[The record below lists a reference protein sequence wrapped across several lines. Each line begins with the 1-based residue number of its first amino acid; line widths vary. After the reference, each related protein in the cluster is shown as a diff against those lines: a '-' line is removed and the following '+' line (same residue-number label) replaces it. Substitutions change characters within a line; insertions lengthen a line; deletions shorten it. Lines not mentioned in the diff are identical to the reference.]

1 MRYYETEQTETVLQ
15 YGSIMTKKRIIAALL
30 ALVQLTVWL
39 TAAVSAAVPS
49 SGTSGG
55 PPVVDHCVGAY
66 LYNFENDE
74 VLLQKGM
81 DERIYPTSTVKIMT
95 GIVAIEALGEDL
107 QKQIAITDEMLSR
120 VSGNNIGLKAGEVV
134 TVEQLLY
141 GTLVNSANDA
151 ATVLAYAAYGSVE
164 AFVEKMN
171 DKAVRLGAYNTY
183 YANPTG
189 MHNDAMVTTVADT
202 ALIARHAYSL
212 PLFMEI
218 VSTPKYVME
227 ATNLSDYRNIY
238 NRNCLISKYYNVSYF
253 YKRAIGMNAGST
265 PQGGYAICAVAEEPA
280 TGLTYLAVIMGGE
293 EVDGNLYNYINAIKL
308 FEWAFTSFTYVE
320 VLRADKIICELPVQ
334 LSSTLDYVTLV
345 PEHAITVYLPADT
358 MVDTDIRYSYNTY
371 TDALDAPV
379 QNGQDAGTI
388 TVLMGDRILGSCALV
403 TTSSVA
409 RSEFLYFLARVRSF
423 TKGRFFKASVVA
435 AVVLTIAYVLL
446 NAHLRERRLRKRRR

>member
-1 MRYYETEQTETVLQ
+1 ME
-15 YGSIMTKKRIIAALL
+15 
-30 ALVQLTVWL
+30 
-39 TAAVSAAVPS
+39 
-49 SGTSGG
+49 
-55 PPVVDHCVGAY
+55 HCVGAY

-74 VLLQKGM
+74 VLMEKGM
-81 DERIYPTSTVKIMT
+81 DERIFPTSTVKIMT

-107 QKQIAITDEMLSR
+107 QKEVVITKEMLSQ
-120 VSGNNIGLKAGEVV
+120 VAGNNIGLKSGEVV

-151 ATVLAYAAYGSVE
+151 AVALAYAAYGSVE
-164 AFVEKMN
+164 AFVAKMN
-171 DKAVRLGAYNTY
+171 EKATWLGAYDTY

-202 ALIARHAYSL
+202 AAIAKYAYSL

-218 VSTPKYVME
+218 VSTPKYVMA
-227 ATNLSDYRNIY
+227 ATNSSDYRNIY
-238 NRNCLISKYYNVSYF
+238 NRNCLISKYYNVNYF

-280 TGLTYLAVIMGGE
+280 TGLTYLAIVMGAE
-293 EVDGNLYNYINAIKL
+293 AVDKNLYNYINAIKM

-320 VLRADKIICELPVQ
+320 VLRADKIVCELPVH

-345 PEHAITVYLPADT
+345 PEQAITVYLPSETVVA
-358 MVDTDIRYSYNTY
+358 TDIRYSYNTF

-379 QNGQDAGTI
+379 ETGQEAGTI

-423 TKGRFFKASVVA
+423 TEGRFFKAFVVSA
-435 AVVLTIAYVLL
+435 IVLTIAYVLIG
-446 NAHLRERRLRKRRR
+446 AHLRERRLRKRRR

>member
-1 MRYYETEQTETVLQ
+1 M
-15 YGSIMTKKRIIAALL
+15 MKKRI
-30 ALVQLTVWL
+30 
-39 TAAVSAAVPS
+39 TAAVLAVVQLAVWLSVGAAAAEPS

-55 PPVVDHCVGAY
+55 APAVEHCVGAY

-74 VLLQKGM
+74 VLMEKGM
-81 DERIYPTSTVKIMT
+81 DERIFPTSTVKIMT

-107 QKQIAITDEMLSR
+107 QKEVVITKEMLSQ
-120 VSGNNIGLKAGEVV
+120 VAGNNIGLKSGEVV

-141 GTLVNSANDA
+141 GTLVNSANDTA
-151 ATVLAYAAYGSVE
+151 IALAYAAYGSVE
-164 AFVEKMN
+164 AFVAKMN
-171 DKAVRLGAYNTY
+171 EKATWLGAYDTY

-202 ALIARHAYSL
+202 AAIAKYAYSL
-212 PLFMEI
+212 PLYMEI
-218 VSTPKYVME
+218 VSTPKYVMA
-227 ATNLSDYRNIY
+227 ATNSSDYRNIY
-238 NRNCLISKYYNVSYF
+238 NRNCLISKYYNVNYF

-280 TGLTYLAVIMGGE
+280 TGLTYLAIVMGAE
-293 EVDGNLYNYINAIKL
+293 AVDKNLYNYINAIKM

-320 VLRADKIICELPVQ
+320 VLRADKIVCELPVN

-345 PEHAITVYLPADT
+345 PEQAITVYLPSETVVA
-358 MVDTDIRYSYNTY
+358 TDIRYSYNTF

-379 QNGQDAGTI
+379 ETGQEAGTI

-423 TKGRFFKASVVA
+423 TEGRFFKAFVVSA
-435 AVVLTIAYVLL
+435 IVLTIAYVLIG
-446 NAHLRERRLRKRRR
+446 AHLRERRLRKRRR